1 MMCVVVATA
10 QLPLTAHSLASLVRP
25 QISDIEEAVAP
36 WKKKLK
42 AARDRAA
49 ALERERDEAAAALER
64 EQEACAGWQ
73 QEVCDRDANALRLQ
87 GVIR

>member
-1 MMCVVVATA
+1 MRGCCHCSTV
-10 QLPLTAHSLASLVRP
+10 LFLLTLTRHP

-49 ALERERDEAAAALER
+49 ALERERDEAAVALGR

-73 QEVCDRDANALRLQ
+73 QEVRDRDANALRLQ
-87 GVIR
+87 SVIR

>member
-1 MMCVVVATA
+1 VRGCGDYTPIPF
-10 QLPLTAHSLASLVRP
+10 LLTHRIIRP

-49 ALERERDEAAAALER
+49 ALERERDEAAAALGR

-73 QEVCDRDANALRLQ
+73 QEVRDRDANALRLQ
-87 GVIR
+87 SVIR